1 MPELFLTIFFISIL
15 LIFLGTGVW
24 VALSM
29 VGVSAI
35 GMLLFT
41 SRPVGDAMATTIWG
55 TSSSWTLT
63 ALPLFVWMGEILFRT
78 KLSENL
84 FKGLA
89 PWLSRLPGGLIHV
102 NVVGCALFAAISG
115 SSAATVATVGKMSIP
130 ELRKR
135 GYPENMTI
143 GTLAGSATLGLMIP
157 PSLTLIVYGVTINES
172 IIQLF
177 MAGIFP
183 GLVLALLFM
192 TYVGTWATIN
202 KDKMPP
208 KDPQISLMKKIK
220 SSRFLIPIFSL
231 IMFVIGSMYMGWA
244 TPTEAASFGVI
255 GGLILATLQGSLN
268 LKTFLASLI
277 GATKTSC
284 MIAFILA
291 GGAFLTMSMGFTGLP
306 RSIAEWIGS
315 IGLSNLQ
322 LLMYLMVFYIV
333 LGCFL
338 DGISSIVL
346 TMAVV
351 EPMIRDAGINVIWFG
366 IYLTVL
372 VEMAQITPPVGFNLF
387 VLQGMT
393 KHEMLFLA
401 KSALPMFLI
410 MVVMVFIMIAFPELA
425 TYLPS
430 TVRSAGAG

>member
-1 MPELFLTIFFISIL
+1 
-15 LIFLGTGVW
+15 
-24 VALSM
+24 
-29 VGVSAI
+29 
-35 GMLLFT
+35 
-41 SRPVGDAMATTIWG
+41 
-55 TSSSWTLT
+55 
-63 ALPLFVWMGEILFRT
+63 
-78 KLSENL
+78 
-84 FKGLA
+84 
-89 PWLSRLPGGLIHV
+89 
-102 NVVGCALFAAISG
+102 
-115 SSAATVATVGKMSIP
+115 
-130 ELRKR
+130 
-135 GYPENMTI
+135 
-143 GTLAGSATLGLMIP
+143 
-157 PSLTLIVYGVTINES
+157 
-172 IIQLF
+172 
-177 MAGIFP
+177 
-183 GLVLALLFM
+183 
-192 TYVGTWATIN
+192 
-202 KDKMPP
+202 
-208 KDPQISLMKKIK
+208 
-220 SSRFLIPIFSL
+220 
-231 IMFVIGSMYMGWA
+231 MFVIGSMYMGWA

-322 LLMYLMVFYIV
+322 LLMCLMVFYIV

-401 KSALPMFLI
+401 KSALPMFLM

>member
-1 MPELFLTIFFISIL
+1 MEHLYLTV
-15 LIFLGTGVW
+15 IFLFTLFFLLGSGVW
-24 VALSM
+24 IGLALMGVAY
-29 VGVSAI
+29 VGI
-35 GMLLFT
+35 EMFT
-41 SRPVGDAMATTIWG
+41 VRPAGDAMITTIWT
-55 TSSSWTLT
+55 TSSSWSLT
-63 ALPLFVWMGEILFRT
+63 ALPLFIWMGEILYRT
-78 KLSENL
+78 KLSEDL

-89 PWLSRLPGGLIHV
+89 PWMNNLPGRLLHTNI
-102 NVVGCALFAAISG
+102 VGCTFFAAVSG
-115 SSAATVATVGKMSIP
+115 SSAATLTTVGKMSIP

-135 GYPENMTI
+135 GYPEKMTR

-172 IIQLF
+172 NLQLF
-177 MAGIFP
+177 MAGKFP
-183 GLVLALLFM
+183 GIVLAFLFM
-192 TYVGTWATIN
+192 GYVAIWATFN

-208 KDPQISLMKKIK
+208 KDPQIRLIDKIK

-231 IMFVIGSMYMGWA
+231 IIFVIGSMYMGWT

-255 GGLILATLQGSLN
+255 GGLVLAALQGSLTM
-268 LKTFLASLI
+268 KTFLASLM

-306 RSIAEWIGS
+306 RSVAEWIAS

-322 LLMYLMVFYIV
+322 LLLCLMVFYIV

-366 IYLTVL
+366 IYLTIL

-401 KSALPMFLI
+401 KAAFPMFLVMI
-410 MVVMVFIMIAFPELA
+410 VMVFIMINFPELA

>member
-1 MPELFLTIFFISIL
+1 
-15 LIFLGTGVW
+15 
-24 VALSM
+24 
-29 VGVSAI
+29 
-35 GMLLFT
+35 
-41 SRPVGDAMATTIWG
+41 
-55 TSSSWTLT
+55 
-63 ALPLFVWMGEILFRT
+63 
-78 KLSENL
+78 
-84 FKGLA
+84 
-89 PWLSRLPGGLIHV
+89 
-102 NVVGCALFAAISG
+102 
-115 SSAATVATVGKMSIP
+115 
-130 ELRKR
+130 
-135 GYPENMTI
+135 MTI

-183 GLVLALLFM
+183 GLVLAGLFM
-192 TYVGTWATIN
+192 TYVGTWATFN
-202 KDKMPP
+202 KNKMPD
-208 KDPQISLMKKIK
+208 KDPQISFLEKAKR
-220 SSRFLIPIFSL
+220 SRFLIPIFSL
-231 IMFVIGSMYMGWA
+231 IIFVIGSMYMGWA
-244 TPTEAASFGVI
+244 TPTEAAAFGVI
-255 GGLILATLQGSLN
+255 GGLVLATIQGSLN
-268 LKTFLASLI
+268 TKTFFASLI

-322 LLMYLMVFYIV
+322 LLLCLMVFYIV

-393 KHEMLFLA
+393 KHEMWFLA
-401 KSALPMFLI
+401 KSALPMFLM

-430 TVRSAGAG
+430 TVRGPGAG